1 MERTDQT
8 VQQPGVRSAEEE
20 SRVLGRSRKVFQRL
34 PLNLVV
40 IAITILWSIPTIGL
54 LISSFRPARDIAA
67 SGWWTVFTPPTT
79 LTFELYRDALTRAGM
94 AQSFMNSLF
103 ISIPATIIPIMIAA
117 FAAYAFAWMKFPFRN
132 VLFVAVIG
140 LLVIPLQ
147 MTFIP
152 VLRMYN
158 ALRWTGEFHAIWLA
172 HAGYGLPFS
181 IYLLRNFIGAL
192 PRDLFES
199 AFLDGASNYDVFFRI
214 VMPLS
219 VPSLASLVIFQFMWV
234 WNDLLVA
241 LIYLGGTPAVAPM
254 TVVIA
259 NLVNS
264 LGGNWQVLTA
274 AAFISMLLPLFVFF
288 ALQRYFVRGILAGSV
303 KG

>member
-1 MERTDQT
+1 MSN
-8 VQQPGVRSAEEE
+8 GL
-20 SRVLGRSRKVFQRL
+20 SRLFKKI
-34 PLNLVV
+34 PLHAIV
-40 IAITILWSIPTIGL
+40 IAIVLVWITPSLGL
-54 LISSFRPARDIAA
+54 FVSSFRPADRIA
-67 SGWWTVFTPPTT
+67 STGWWTVITSPSELT
-79 LTFELYRDALTRAGM
+79 LDLYRQALAGEGM

-103 ISIPATIIPIMIAA
+103 ISIPATVIPIMIAA
-117 FAAYAFAWMKFPFRN
+117 FAAYAFAWMSFPGRN
-132 VLFVAVIG
+132 ILFTIIVG
-140 LLVIPLQ
+140 LLVVPLQ

-152 VLRMYN
+152 ILRIYN
-158 ALRWTGEFHAIWLA
+158 QTGLTGSFLGIWLA
-172 HAGYGLPFS
+172 HAAYGLPFS
-181 IYLLRNFIGAL
+181 IYLLRNFFGSL

-199 AFLDGASNYDVFFRI
+199 AFLDGASSFDIFFRL

-241 LIYLGGTPAVAPM
+241 LIYLGGTPSVAPM
-254 TVVIA
+254 TVTIS

-274 AAFISMLLPLFVFF
+274 AAFISMILPLLVFF
-288 ALQRYFVRGILAGSV
+288 TLQRYFVKGILAGSV

>member
-1 MERTDQT
+1 MNRFL
-8 VQQPGVRSAEEE
+8 R
-20 SRVLGRSRKVFQRL
+20 RL
-34 PLNLVV
+34 PLHIAV
-40 IAITILWSIPTIGL
+40 IGIALIWLIPTL
-54 LISSFRPARDIAA
+54 ALFISSFRPARLIATT
-67 SGWWTVFTPPTT
+67 GWWTAFQQP
-79 LTFELYRDALTRAGM
+79 ELLSLDLYQEALTRAGM
-94 AQSFMNSLF
+94 AQSFTNSLF
-103 ISIPATIIPIMIAA
+103 ISIPATIIPIMLAA
-117 FAAYAFAWMKFPFRN
+117 FAAYAFAWMNFPFRN
-132 VLFVAVIG
+132 MLFVLVIG
-140 LLVIPLQ
+140 LLVVPLQ

-152 VLRMYN
+152 VLRMY
-158 ALRWTGEFHAIWLA
+158 LQLEFTGTFHGIWLA
-172 HAGYGLPFS
+172 HAAYGLPFS

-199 AFLDGASNYDVFFRI
+199 AFLDGASNYDVFFNI

-241 LIYLGGTPAVAPM
+241 LIYLGGIPRVAPM

-274 AAFISMLLPLFVFF
+274 AAFISMTLPLIVFF
-288 ALQRYFVRGILAGSV
+288 GLQRYFVRGILAGSV

>member
-1 MERTDQT
+1 MRTL
-8 VQQPGVRSAEEE
+8 R
-20 SRVLGRSRKVFQRL
+20 RL
-34 PLNLVV
+34 PLHLIIIGVTLLWLV
-40 IAITILWSIPTIGL
+40 PTLGL
-54 LISSFRPARDIAA
+54 FVSSFRPARDIAT
-67 SGWWTVFTPPTT
+67 SGWWTVFGRLDT
-79 LTFELYRDALTRAGM
+79 LSLNLYQEALTRAGM
-94 AQSFMNSLF
+94 AQSFTNSLF
-103 ISIPATIIPIMIAA
+103 IAIPATIVPLMVAA
-117 FAAYAFAWMKFPFRN
+117 FAAYAFAWMNFPFRN
-132 VLFVAVIG
+132 LLFVLVIG
-140 LLVIPLQ
+140 LLVVPLQ

-158 ALRWTGEFHAIWLA
+158 DLGLTGTFPGIWLA

-199 AFLDGASNYDVFFRI
+199 AFLDGASNFDVFFRL
-214 VMPLS
+214 VLPLS
-219 VPSLASLVIFQFMWV
+219 IPSIASLVIFQFMWV

-274 AAFISMLLPLFVFF
+274 AAFISMILPLVVFF
-288 ALQRYFVRGILAGSV
+288 SLQRYFVRGILAGSV

>member
-1 MERTDQT
+1 MERT
-8 VQQPGVRSAEEE
+8 EETIQARPAPRARDE
-20 SRVLGRSRKVFQRL
+20 TAFGRMGNFFRRL
-34 PLNLVV
+34 PLHVV
-40 IAITILWSIPTIGL
+40 IIGITIIWSIPTLAL
-54 LISSFRPARDIAA
+54 LISSFRPARDVAA
-67 SGWWTVFTPPTT
+67 SGWWTVFAEPIFS
-79 LTFELYRDALTRAGM
+79 LELYIEALTRAGM

-103 ISIPATIIPIMIAA
+103 IAIPATIIPIMVAA
-117 FAAYAFAWMKFPFRN
+117 FAAYAFAWMNFPYRHLIF
-132 VLFVAVIG
+132 VLVIG
-140 LLVIPLQ
+140 LLVVPLQ

-158 ALRWTGEFHAIWLA
+158 QLRFTGTFHGIWLA
-172 HAGYGLPFS
+172 HAAYGLPFA
-181 IYLLRNFIGAL
+181 IYLLRNFIGGL

-199 AFLDGASNYDVFFRI
+199 AFLDGASNFDVFFRI
-214 VMPLS
+214 VLPLS

-241 LIYLGGTPAVAPM
+241 LIYLGGFPAVAPM

-264 LGGNWQVLTA
+264 LGAGWQVLTA
-274 AAFISMLLPLFVFF
+274 AAFISMLLPLIVFF
-288 ALQRYFVRGILAGSV
+288 GLQRYFVRGILAGSV

>member
-1 MERTDQT
+1 MRTL
-8 VQQPGVRSAEEE
+8 R
-20 SRVLGRSRKVFQRL
+20 RL
-34 PLNLVV
+34 PLHLIIIGVTLIWLV
-40 IAITILWSIPTIGL
+40 PTLGL
-54 LISSFRPARDIAA
+54 LVSSFRPTRDIAN
-67 SGWWTVFTPPTT
+67 SGWWTVFERMDT
-79 LTFELYRDALTRAGM
+79 LTLDLYREALTRAGM
-94 AQSFMNSLF
+94 AQSFTNSLF
-103 ISIPATIIPIMIAA
+103 IAIPATIVPLMVAA

-132 VLFVAVIG
+132 LLFVLVIG

-158 ALRWTGEFHAIWLA
+158 QYGLTGTFPGIWLA
-172 HAGYGLPFS
+172 HAGYGIPFS

-199 AFLDGASNYDVFFRI
+199 AFLDGASNFDVFFRL
-214 VMPLS
+214 VLPLS
-219 VPSLASLVIFQFMWV
+219 IPSIASLVIFQFMWV

-241 LIYLGGTPAVAPM
+241 LIYLGGTPDVAPM

-274 AAFISMLLPLFVFF
+274 AAFISMILPLIVFF
-288 ALQRYFVRGILAGSV
+288 SLQRYFVRGILAGSV

>member
-1 MERTDQT
+1 MRTL
-8 VQQPGVRSAEEE
+8 R
-20 SRVLGRSRKVFQRL
+20 RL
-34 PLNLVV
+34 PLHLIIIGVTLIWLV
-40 IAITILWSIPTIGL
+40 PTLGL
-54 LISSFRPARDIAA
+54 LVSSFRPARDIAN
-67 SGWWTVFTPPTT
+67 SGWWTVFERMDT
-79 LTFELYRDALTRAGM
+79 LTLDLYREALTRAGM
-94 AQSFMNSLF
+94 AQSFTNSLF
-103 ISIPATIIPIMIAA
+103 IAIPATIVPLMVAA

-132 VLFVAVIG
+132 LLFVLVIG

-158 ALRWTGEFHAIWLA
+158 QYGLTGTFPGIWLA
-172 HAGYGLPFS
+172 HAGYGIPFS

-199 AFLDGASNYDVFFRI
+199 AFLDGASNFDVFFRL
-214 VMPLS
+214 VLPLS
-219 VPSLASLVIFQFMWV
+219 IPSIASLVIFQFMWV

-241 LIYLGGTPAVAPM
+241 LIYLGGTPDVAPM

-274 AAFISMLLPLFVFF
+274 AAFISMILPLIVFF
-288 ALQRYFVRGILAGSV
+288 SLQRYFVRGILAGSV